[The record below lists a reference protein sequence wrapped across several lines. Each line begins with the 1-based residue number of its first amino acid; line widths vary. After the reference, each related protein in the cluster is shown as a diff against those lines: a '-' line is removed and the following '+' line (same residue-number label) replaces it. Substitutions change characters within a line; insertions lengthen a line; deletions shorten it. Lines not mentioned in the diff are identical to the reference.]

1 MQGAALRARQALIIG
16 VVLLLTACSTVRLA
30 YNTAPQLVWWWLDGY
45 VDFASENSA
54 RVKDALAQWL
64 AWHRHTQLLDYAAL
78 LERTEPQLAGTLTPA
93 QVCDFYAQTR
103 TLLQSAIDHGV
114 VMAAELLPALGAAQL
129 EHLETKLAKKNEEF
143 RKDRVKLDASE
154 RRKERLKRAVDSAE
168 RLYGR
173 LEEAQRAVLEAA
185 SVTGMD
191 GQAMLAE
198 RERRQRDMLQT
209 LRRWQA
215 QPPDR
220 AAAQAGL
227 RDMVQQMEVS
237 SDPAYRAIQL
247 SATENNCRV
256 SADVHNSASPRQR
269 EAARKQFKAWESDLR
284 ALAAAK

>member
-1 MQGAALRARQALIIG
+1 
-16 VVLLLTACSTVRLA
+16 
-30 YNTAPQLVWWWLDGY
+30 
-45 VDFASENSA
+45 
-54 RVKDALAQWL
+54 
-64 AWHRHTQLLDYAAL
+64 
-78 LERTEPQLAGTLTPA
+78 
-93 QVCDFYAQTR
+93 
-103 TLLQSAIDHGV
+103 
-114 VMAAELLPALGAAQL
+114 
-129 EHLETKLAKKNEEF
+129 
-143 RKDRVKLDASE
+143 
-154 RRKERLKRAVDSAE
+154 
-168 RLYGR
+168 
-173 LEEAQRAVLEAA
+173 
-185 SVTGMD
+185 
-191 GQAMLAE
+191 MLAE

-256 SADVHNSASPRQR
+256 NADVHNSASPRQR